1 MPTEPAPYLLG
12 RQLTFR
18 ACIAPGPSS
27 LVKTIRNEPGPPHL
41 FANVVRRASYARG
54 PSPVTD
60 GSKAKGALVGQ
71 ATTPVVSVK
80 TPSLAVG
87 SLVII
92 EAVTFNEARPIER
105 APTEASLRSSRPTVN
120 FPGKATAVPPIA
132 TMRLIV
138 ATTNAG
144 DGLGILPTLSSRSSS
159 LSVGKQLPISASMSR
174 AGRASRLPATNWP

>member
-1 MPTEPAPYLLG
+1 M
-12 RQLTFR
+12 TFR

-54 PSPVTD
+54 PSPVTE
-60 GSKAKGALVGQ
+60 GSKAKGAFDGHEIV
-71 ATTPVVSVK
+71 PVVSVK
-80 TPSLAVG
+80 APSSETG
-87 SLVII
+87 SVVITD
-92 EAVTFNEARPIER
+92 EVMSNDTRPIAR
-105 APTEASLRSSRPTVN
+105 APIEPSLRSSLPTVN
-120 FPGKATAVPPIA
+120 FPGSANAVPPIA

-159 LSVGKQLPISASMSR
+159 LSVDKQLPISASMSR